1 MPDTADL
8 LRHAAERSIDYL
20 DGVAE
25 RPVGRPIAADRLRRG
40 ARGRTAPGRR
50 ARTRSR

>member
-25 RPVGRPIAADRLRRG
+25 RPVGRPIGADS
-40 ARGRTAPGRR
+40 ATGRSA
-50 ARTRSR
+50 